1 MRKIGM
7 GRPAQ
12 SASPDGDDDH
22 GTPILVAM
30 EEPTTDVFIVEDSPA
45 VRESL
50 VDLLNGVR
58 GVRVVGVAD
67 SPIAAIEAICAARPA
82 VVVLDFQLIGGTALD
97 VLRGI
102 RPQLPDVVVIVL
114 TNFPSPGYRR
124 ACVSAGANWFLD
136 KSTQF
141 EEVRKIVAGLAPAD
155 HAYC

>member
-1 MRKIGM
+1 
-7 GRPAQ
+7 
-12 SASPDGDDDH
+12 
-22 GTPILVAM
+22 M
-30 EEPTTDVFIVEDSPA
+30 EEHTTDVFIVEDSPA

-50 VDLLNGVR
+50 VDLMKGVP

-67 SPIAAIEAICAARPA
+67 SPVAAIEGIFASRPA
-82 VVVLDFQLIGGTALD
+82 GIVLDFQLIGGTALD

-124 ACVSAGANWFLD
+124 ACMNAGANWFLD

-141 EEVRKIVAGLAPAD
+141 EDVRKIVAGLAPAD
-155 HAYC
+155 HACC

>member
-1 MRKIGM
+1 MVE
-7 GRPAQ
+7 Q
-12 SASPDGDDDH
+12 
-22 GTPILVAM
+22 
-30 EEPTTDVFIVEDSPA
+30 PTTDVFIVEDSPA

-50 VDLLNGVR
+50 VDLLKGLD

-67 SPIAAIEAICAARPA
+67 SPIAAIDGIFASHPA
-82 VVVLDFQLIGGTALD
+82 GVVLDFQLVGGTALD

-102 RPQLPDVVVIVL
+102 RSRLPDVVVIVL

-124 ACVSAGANWFLD
+124 ACMNAGANWFLD

-155 HAYC
+155 HAHC

>member
-1 MRKIGM
+1 
-7 GRPAQ
+7 
-12 SASPDGDDDH
+12 
-22 GTPILVAM
+22 M

-50 VDLLNGVR
+50 VDLLKGVD
-58 GVRVVGVAD
+58 GVRVVGLAD
-67 SPIAAIEAICAARPA
+67 SPIAAIDGIFASRPA
-82 VVVLDFQLIGGTALD
+82 GVVLDFQLIGGTALD

-102 RPQLPDVVVIVL
+102 RTQLPDVVVIVL

-124 ACVSAGANWFLD
+124 ACMNAGANWFLD

-155 HAYC
+155 HAHC